1 MESVGDS
8 IAGAGKRM
16 MPLTTVIGGL
26 GVAAVKTA
34 ADFDSSM
41 SQVAAISGA
50 AGDDLQALRDKA
62 REMGEKT
69 KFSASEAAG
78 CHDLHGNGG
87 LEVKG
92 HDLRH

>member
-1 MESVGDS
+1 
-8 IAGAGKRM
+8 M

-62 REMGEKT
+62 REMGEKQNSPHR
-69 KFSASEAAG
+69 KR
-78 CHDLHGNGG
+78 LMP
-87 LEVKG
+87 
-92 HDLRH
+92 